1 MVRPRRAR
9 YPKHSSY
16 DVLAQ
21 GEANFGTVSLS
32 ERESRLGSLHIF
44 WVIHIA
50 TEPEENTHLGVV
62 VQQTVLSFPGYVF
75 RVVNG
80 KPMLTHTIDTIQSS
94 SFPPQQHSKKY
105 I

>member
-1 MVRPRRAR
+1 MHATLNTPVMM
-9 YPKHSSY
+9 
-16 DVLAQ
+16 
-21 GEANFGTVSLS
+21 
-32 ERESRLGSLHIF
+32 SLHKVKPILELFLSQRGRAGLDHCVFF

-50 TEPEENTHLGVV
+50 AEPEENTHLGVV